1 MLNRGLKSSRPENDR
16 LFNQPGSTNVSAVRF
31 GVNIAPS
38 QSILVLLQ
46 REGEE
51 KPRYARMRWT
61 FVGSHHDPEAAPL
74 PANARPSPLDAVLN
88 VIRGSALGSATIAA
102 EFVAKLALANSTFWQ
117 ASQKNN
123 EANRARLLA
132 KSTAPQE
139 SQYHVFLPNS
149 LDRLPLSLLTDPISE
164 RAKLRPACIFITR
177 LLRSSIEATMA
188 DPAAPNQRA
197 EEMEDCSPLRRG

>member
-1 MLNRGLKSSRPENDR
+1 MAAITIP
-16 LFNQPGSTNVSAVRF
+16 
-31 GVNIAPS
+31 
-38 QSILVLLQ
+38 
-46 REGEE
+46 
-51 KPRYARMRWT
+51 KP
-61 FVGSHHDPEAAPL
+61 PL

-123 EANRARLLA
+123 EANGARLLA

-139 SQYHVFLPNS
+139 SQYHVFLPNP

-164 RAKLRPACIFITR
+164 RAKLRPACIFIMR
-177 LLRSSIEATMA
+177 LLRSSIEAMVA
-188 DPAAPNQRA
+188 DQAAPNQRA
-197 EEMEDCSPLRRG
+197 GEMEDPRPFRQGRASSAPSSAVLDSRSATSKGSWFATSN